1 MKLLRLNQESNMDL
15 LPDYL
20 WDGKNPEL
28 KPKMVVSIRQ
38 GRIKQVG
45 PQSEYLHSGTQ
56 QFHLPNLTLLPALID
71 VHVHLALD
79 GHDFEASLSRWQDNH
94 AMAELIKKELETTL
108 EYGITVIRDGSDK
121 AGWNLQAKNWV
132 KNGYCLGPRIV
143 ATGKAIHKKGYY
155 GSFLGPPITTPADW
169 PEILEDLIAAGSD
182 QIKVIVSGLV
192 TFRQWGEVGPL
203 QFTLEELQALVK
215 EAHKRG
221 LKVMAHANSDAGV
234 RQAVEAGADTIEHGY
249 FVSEE
254 TLKRMAERETFWAPT
269 VAAVANRLQSPKNDQ
284 YSPEERDI
292 IKGTYELQIKKIA
305 RAHELGVRLII
316 GTDAGAPGVYHGLSY
331 MDELSFFS
339 QAGLRAYSI
348 LQAATNTAAMALGL
362 ETELGSVEP
371 GKMPYLIA
379 VAGNP
384 LEDINALRRL
394 EMVFYI

>member
-1 MKLLRLNQESNMDL
+1 MKLLRLNRESNMDL

-20 WDGKNPEL
+20 WDGKSPEL

-38 GRIKQVG
+38 GRIKQVV
-45 PQSEYLHSGTQ
+45 PQSEYLPSGAQ

-79 GHDFEASLSRWQDNH
+79 GHDFNASLSRWQDTQ
-94 AMAELIKKELETTL
+94 AMTELIKKQLETTL
-108 EYGITVIRDGSDK
+108 EHGIAAIRDGSDR
-121 AGWNLQAKNWV
+121 AGWNLQAKTWV
-132 KNGYCLGPRIV
+132 NKEYCLGPRIV

-155 GSFLGPPITTPADW
+155 GSFLGPPITTPANW
-169 PEILEDLIAAGSD
+169 RGILEDLIAAGSD

-215 EAHKRG
+215 EAHKKG
-221 LKVMAHANSDAGV
+221 LKVMAHVNSDAGV
-234 RQAVEAGADTIEHGY
+234 RQAVEAGADSIEHGY

-254 TLKRMAERETFWAPT
+254 TLKRMADRGIFWAPT
-269 VAAVANRLQSPKNDQ
+269 VAAVANRLYTSKKDE
-284 YSPEERDI
+284 YSREEQDM
-292 IKGTYELQIKKIA
+292 IKRTYELQIKKIA
-305 RAHELGVRLII
+305 RAHELGVRLIL

-331 MDELSFFS
+331 MDELSFFRL
-339 QAGLRAYSI
+339 AGLPAYAI
-348 LQAATNTAAMALGL
+348 LQAATNTAAMALSL
-362 ETELGSVEP
+362 EAELGSIEP

-394 EMVFYI
+394 EMVVYI